1 MSQTFQYDPLE
12 ILNRAEKSADDWWTS
27 TVRSAKART
36 DLDQQHFEN
45 AFKNDKQFMTHE
57 SDLFK
62 TNNENVYKGTKAS
75 YDTLLEPE
83 RFDAQKSVYTRDG
96 LKALDQSAQLR
107 NAMSPENWA
116 ARAMVYDNNFQT
128 PAAMLDANAATAGIM
143 DQTERNRIA
152 GEVAQGYGG
161 ALSAQGVYGQNQRQ
175 ANSLN
180 IGNMIMSGSWG
191 QANEHLAK
199 NGVNMQLASGGK
211 DGTVV
216 IVTPDGKRSAPM
228 DPSNAAKI
236 FNDMTGVRAGQ
247 SQAYTDQVSGL
258 RDKRDHEMLINNAKL
273 AERNAHVQMQM
284 QSQEGRRLNAAYQAA
299 VKEGDKAKIQ
309 EAWNDVQ
316 AFERRA
322 GSTYDQSGGVYRPGV
337 GQFDMQGLMRSDEGM
352 KLNREYQTAA
362 ASGDKAKTAQA
373 FAALNDFK
381 RKALVEHNIQNG
393 VDSSPYLSDTD
404 LITNGAKPFLRS
416 QAPASPPG
424 KSGGMVDT
432 VAGWFKGDAPAAQAP
447 VYSPNQGA
455 AQAPAPA
462 ASSYVPPS
470 SQVKSVWKS
479 DQPMNDQVMQDLE
492 HSRSKAVETFHE
504 VRRDWERANSP
515 RYRGTVSDTQRAN
528 IKRELDAARAT
539 FDRLNDEYATGKRE
553 WLRIKGQEAYSP
565 YASVAE
571 KRDEMTSQRMERY
584 GN

>member
-1 MSQTFQYDPLE
+1 MSQTFQYDPLDV
-12 ILNRAEKSADDWWTS
+12 LNRAEKSADEWWSNTLK
-27 TVRSAKART
+27 SAKART

-83 RFDAQKSVYTRDG
+83 RYDAQKSVYTRDG

-116 ARAMVYDNNFQT
+116 ARTKVYDNTFQS
-128 PAAMLDANAATAGIM
+128 PAAMLEANAATAGIM

-175 ANSLN
+175 ASSLN
-180 IGNMIMSGSWG
+180 IGNMIMSGSWD
-191 QANEHLAK
+191 QANEHLTK
-199 NGVNMQLASGGK
+199 SGVNMQLASGDK
-211 DGTVV
+211 PGTVV
-216 IVTPDGKRSAPM
+216 VVTPDGKRSAPM

-247 SQAYTDQVSGL
+247 SQVYTDQVSGL
-258 RDKRDHEMLINNAKL
+258 RDKQDHETLLNNAKL
-273 AERNAHVQMQM
+273 AERNSHVQQQM
-284 QSQEGRRLNAAYQAA
+284 QSQEGRRLNSAYQAA

-309 EAWNDVQ
+309 EAWKDVQ
-316 AFERRA
+316 AFQQRA
-322 GSTYDQSGGVYRPGV
+322 GSTFDQSGGVYRPGV

-352 KLNREYQTAA
+352 KLNREYQMAA
-362 ASGDKAKTAQA
+362 AAGDKAKTAQA
-373 FAALNDFK
+373 FAALTDFK

-393 VDSSPYLSDTD
+393 VDSSPYVSDTD
-404 LITNGAKPFLRS
+404 LIMSGGKPNAAGTAS
-416 QAPASPPG
+416 VPPA
-424 KSGGMVDT
+424 KSGGVVDT
-432 VAGWFKGDAPAAQAP
+432 VAGWFKGDASAAPAP
-447 VYSPNQGA
+447 VYSPNHGA

-462 ASSYVPPS
+462 ASTYVPPS

-492 HSRSKAVETFHE
+492 QSRTKAVDTFYE

-515 RYRGTVSDTQRAN
+515 RYRASVSDTQRAN

-539 FDRLNDEYATGKRE
+539 FDRINDEYATGKRE

>member
-1 MSQTFQYDPLE
+1 MSQTFQYDPLDVLE
-12 ILNRAEKSADDWWTS
+12 RAEKSADSWWTN
-27 TVRSAKART
+27 TLKNAKART
-36 DLDQQHFEN
+36 DMDQSLLDN

-116 ARAMVYDNNFQT
+116 ARARVYNNNFQT

-143 DQTERNRIA
+143 DQTERNRMA

-180 IGNMIMSGSWG
+180 IGNMIMSGSWD
-191 QANEHLAK
+191 QANEQLAK
-199 NGVNMQLASGGK
+199 NGVNMQLASGDK
-211 DGTVV
+211 PGTVV
-216 IVTPDGKRSAPM
+216 VVTPDGKRSAPM

-247 SQAYTDQVSGL
+247 SQAYTDQVSVL
-258 RDKRDHEMLINNAKL
+258 RDKQDHEMELNNAKL
-273 AERNAHVQMQM
+273 AQRDSYLQNKMQTE
-284 QSQEGRRLNAAYQAA
+284 EGKRLNAAYQAA

-352 KLNREYQTAA
+352 KLNREYQDAA
-362 ASGDKAKTAQA
+362 RSGDKKETEKAYLAIRE
-373 FAALNDFK
+373 FK
-381 RKALVEHNIQNG
+381 RKAQIDHNIANG
-393 VDSSPYLSDTD
+393 MDSSPYVSDRD
-404 LITNGAKPFLRS
+404 LIMFGSEPPKPK
-416 QAPASPPG
+416 SPG
-424 KSGGMVDT
+424 VVDT

-462 ASSYVPPS
+462 SAQPSVNLWKPGQGVDDASMHQIEQAHVAANSKLN
-470 SQVKSVWKS
+470 QV
-479 DQPMNDQVMQDLE
+479 
-492 HSRSKAVETFHE
+492 RA
-504 VRRDWERANSP
+504 DWERANSLQN
-515 RYRGTVSDTQRAN
+515 RAAVSPEIRN
-528 IKRELDAARAT
+528 RIKAALDAARAEADQVNSQY
-539 FDRLNDEYATGKRE
+539 FGAKRE
-553 WLRIKGQEAYSP
+553 WMRARGEQAYSP
-565 YASVAE
+565 SRSLQQTANEAMS
-571 KRDEMTSQRMERY
+571 RDFGARY